1 MTWLRSTLTRPRIIT
16 CRQRALPLSSY
27 AFVLATT
34 VPCAGQS
41 SRAPAVEGKPGAGYQ
56 AHRVAGHAG
65 DHLAGFTANFSR
77 FTDDK
82 LAVIVLTNLM
92 PLDIGGI
99 TRRVAGFY
107 VPALLPA
114 KTGEP

>member
-1 MTWLRSTLTRPRIIT
+1 MM
-16 CRQRALPLSSY
+16 
-27 AFVLATT
+27 
-34 VPCAGQS
+34 
-41 SRAPAVEGKPGAGYQ
+41 
-56 AHRVAGHAG
+56 GHGG
-65 DHLAGFTANFSR
+65 DHVTGFTANFAR

-107 VPALLPA
+107 VPALLPV
-114 KTGEP
+114 K